1 MALRCGHVLDES
13 AIAATLC
20 IPMIAQGETL
30 GLFFLSTADPDA
42 LNPSKRQLAHT
53 VAEQIALAI
62 ANLSLRA
69 KLQKQ
74 HLRDAL
80 IG

>member
-1 MALRCGHVLDES
+1 
-13 AIAATLC
+13 
-20 IPMIAQGETL
+20 
-30 GLFFLSTADPDA
+30 LSTPDADA
-42 LNPSKRQLAHT
+42 LNLSKQQLAHT

-74 HLRDAL
+74 HLRDTL